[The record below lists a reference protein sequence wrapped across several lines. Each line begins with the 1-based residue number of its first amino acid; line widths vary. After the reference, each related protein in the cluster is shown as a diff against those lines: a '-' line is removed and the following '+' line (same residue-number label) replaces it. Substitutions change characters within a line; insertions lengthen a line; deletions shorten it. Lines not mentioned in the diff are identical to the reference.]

1 MPWIDNFIDIIFI
14 QDFILDLIG
23 IVREGLYLGQGMPIK
38 SIYFNY
44 STEFI
49 RYPNYTSLLCNH
61 EPIILLL
68 THMQCALRQDQTHKP
83 AATLKT
89 VLFYVGDRPA
99 ATLDGL
105 CFIQYHVLPL
115 DSLEVLDVLD
125 DQLVAGDD
133 HMEGGLLCVQTLLVP
148 ELPQDPPVLGV
159 PPVRHYL

>member
-23 IVREGLYLGQGMPIK
+23 IVREGLDLGQGMPIK

-68 THMQCALRQDQTHKP
+68 THM
-83 AATLKT
+83 
-89 VLFYVGDRPA
+89 
-99 ATLDGL
+99 
-105 CFIQYHVLPL
+105 
-115 DSLEVLDVLD
+115 
-125 DQLVAGDD
+125 
-133 HMEGGLLCVQTLLVP
+133 
-148 ELPQDPPVLGV
+148 
-159 PPVRHYL
+159 